1 MSCKSLCDLVEET
14 KAELTRNNL
23 YPEEF
28 TKEIK
33 DSPQFTCSEKDDL
46 YKEII
51 KLLKIMLKKGNAEKY
66 YKTFYSS
73 LVLRAQSL
81 LKHTYRDDISKV
93 LMMYIADKILSVVK
107 KTLSSESVQKDGQQI
122 SIKDSERG
130 PLNYLTGYC
139 IRTLFQKCKKR
150 EVKQQSSPETGE
162 FISLLSSLHIDKE
175 MATSNDYYLIRD
187 KDRGGLWYP
196 KEYLAQIML
205 TAEME
210 FRISTEGKNISHKVN
225 CGEIIIKLLKNS
237 LLRSKWTML
246 VEECI
251 THIDSKRSKVF
262 LAELLQLYLKVR
274 TFSYSKDILQ
284 KYKLKQ
290 KQSKKKALRTEMK
303 GKERCASKF

>member
-1 MSCKSLCDLVEET
+1 
-14 KAELTRNNL
+14 
-23 YPEEF
+23 
-28 TKEIK
+28 
-33 DSPQFTCSEKDDL
+33 
-46 YKEII
+46 
-51 KLLKIMLKKGNAEKY
+51 
-66 YKTFYSS
+66 
-73 LVLRAQSL
+73 
-81 LKHTYRDDISKV
+81 
-93 LMMYIADKILSVVK
+93 
-107 KTLSSESVQKDGQQI
+107 
-122 SIKDSERG
+122 
-130 PLNYLTGYC
+130 
-139 IRTLFQKCKKR
+139 
-150 EVKQQSSPETGE
+150 
-162 FISLLSSLHIDKE
+162 
-175 MATSNDYYLIRD
+175 MATSNEYYLIRD

-303 GKERCASKF
+303 GKERCASTF